1 MAYPNKEVMI
11 ETIMDIVIGFVIYLP
26 VNYFILPLFVDG
38 ISEYSI
44 ITMLTVSMIYT
55 SIAVIRKFTL
65 RRWFVNKP
73 KIFSKV

>member
-1 MAYPNKEVMI
+1 MKDTKTRSMI
-11 ETIMDIVIGFVIYLP
+11 ETIMVIVIGFVIYLTG
-26 VNYFILPLFVDG
+26 NYFILHVFVDG

>member
-1 MAYPNKEVMI
+1 MKDTKTRSMI

-44 ITMLTVSMIYT
+44 ITMLTV
-55 SIAVIRKFTL
+55 
-65 RRWFVNKP
+65 
-73 KIFSKV
+73 

>member
-1 MAYPNKEVMI
+1 MKDSKTKSMI
-11 ETIMDIVIGFVIYLP
+11 ETVMDIVIGFVIYLP
-26 VNYFILPLFVDG
+26 INYFVLPLFVVG

-55 SIAVIRKFTL
+55 TIAVIRKFAL
-65 RRWFVNKP
+65 RRWFVGKP

>member
-1 MAYPNKEVMI
+1 MKDTKTKSMI

-26 VNYFILPLFVDG
+26 INYFVLPLFVDG

-55 SIAVIRKFTL
+55 TIAVARKFTL
-65 RRWFVNKP
+65 RRWFVSKP

>member
-1 MAYPNKEVMI
+1 MKDTKTRSMI